1 MLLKNTPSK
10 KACKFRNLAR
20 SSYRGVDR
28 PKHAGVNP
36 GKHKLQKTAVGLED
50 FRVRDMS
57 KWHFGDNSRII
68 WLFPPCSEGSHI
80 ASSLIQETSPKHVA
94 RIGPLALILGLL
106 LLGLVPKGFAAPQAG
121 QLIQEIDITGNRRI
135 PTETVKSRIY
145 SRSGDVYDEAALQR
159 DLRSVWNSGYFEDV
173 RMEREQSSKGWIIH
187 IYVREKPTIRTIEYK
202 GLNSVSQSDVL
213 ERYKKVKVP
222 LTVDSPYDPTKVI
235 KAKVVLQQLLAEH
248 GRQFA
253 TVNIQVQQVP
263 PASVSV
269 TFNVKEGPKVKVG
282 KIKFVGNKHVKSRTL
297 RTAMKNLKPLGV
309 PRSIFLENVFA
320 RTFDASKLEEDAE
333 RVRESL
339 QTYGYF
345 QAVVDDP
352 KIQLR
357 DTSSKFHLPL
367 IQKGQGKVMDIT
379 VPIEEGDKYKLKAI
393 NFTNNK
399 AILNKALLRS
409 VFPLKDGD
417 TFNKQL
423 VGKGLDN
430 LRKAYGELGYIDFT
444 PVPTTEIDDQKKL
457 ITLNIEMEEGKP
469 YFVRRIEFQ
478 GNTTTRDRV
487 IRRELLVQ
495 EGQVFN
501 SRMWDISILRLNQLN
516 YFDALKPEDDTERK
530 LDTKNGTVDLT
541 VKVKE
546 KGKNSIGLTGG
557 VSGLEGS
564 FIGLNYE
571 TNNFLGLGETL
582 QVQGN
587 VGSLSRVLLFGFT
600 EPYMF
605 DRPLTMGFTVYSR
618 RFDFNQARQAS
629 INAGQNLN
637 LPQSVLN
644 QLLNYNQS
652 STGFTA
658 SSSYLLG
665 HSFKR
670 VGLTYTLDNTTI
682 NTFSDASRNLFQTLN
697 FRSISGPDALKGI
710 VTSSVTPSFGFST
723 IDSPVR
729 PHRGKSLFISNEIAG
744 LGGNVKFY
752 RPLVAFTE
760 WKPLYHQNTLG
771 IRLQGSFINGF
782 GGSEAPPYQRFYMGG
797 ESDLRGFD
805 VRTVSPYVFVST
817 VQNFQLTNPDGSPVP
832 VDPTNPRRGNVTVPL
847 PVNNITLPGGDT
859 QFIANV
865 EYRIHV
871 IGPITLA
878 PFADFGMDMVTRPSQ
893 LKVSSDSL
901 TQLNSTVF
909 GCPAIVNFQC
919 SGGQPFPF
927 SGDLKPVAGTNYV
940 PRMSTGLE
948 LQVLLPIVQQPFRI
962 YYALNPLTLNT
973 IVRSPSPIS
982 RSMFPVGSVG
992 DFTFQSAISALAPDF
1007 RLQEPRKT
1015 FRFTISTTF

>member
-1 MLLKNTPSK
+1 
-10 KACKFRNLAR
+10 
-20 SSYRGVDR
+20 
-28 PKHAGVNP
+28 
-36 GKHKLQKTAVGLED
+36 
-50 FRVRDMS
+50 
-57 KWHFGDNSRII
+57 
-68 WLFPPCSEGSHI
+68 
-80 ASSLIQETSPKHVA
+80 
-94 RIGPLALILGLL
+94 LALVLCLL
-106 LLGLVPKGFAAPQAG
+106 LLGLAPKGFAASQAG
-121 QLIQEIDITGNRRI
+121 QIIEDIDVQGNRRI
-135 PTETVKSRIY
+135 PSETVLSRVY
-145 SRSGDVYDEAALQR
+145 TRKGDVYDEAALQR

-173 RMEREQSSKGWIIH
+173 RMEREQSSKGWLIH
-187 IYVREKPTIRTIEYK
+187 IYVREKPTIRTIEYH

-235 KAKVVLQQLLAEH
+235 KAKVVLQQLLSEH

-253 TVNIQVQQVP
+253 NITVQVQQVP
-263 PASVSV
+263 PASVAV
-269 TFNVKEGPKVKVG
+269 TFNVKEGPKIKVG
-282 KIKFVGNKHVKSRTL
+282 KIKFVGNKHVKSRAL
-297 RTAMKNLKPLGV
+297 QEAMKNLHPLGI
-309 PRSIFLENVFA
+309 PKSIFLESIFA
-320 RTFDASKLEEDAE
+320 KTFDASKLEEDAE
-333 RVRESL
+333 RVREAL

-345 QAVVDDP
+345 KAVVDDP
-352 KIQLR
+352 KVQLR
-357 DTSSKFHLPL
+357 DTSSKFHIPF

-379 VPIEEGDKYKLKAI
+379 IPIEEGDKYKLKAI
-393 NFTNNK
+393 TFKGNK
-399 AILNKALLRS
+399 AILNTRLLRS
-409 VFPLKDGD
+409 VFPIKDGD

-423 VGKGLDN
+423 IGKGLDN

-444 PVPTTEIDDQKKL
+444 PVPTTDIDDDNKL
-457 ITLNIEMEEGKP
+457 ITLNIEVEEGKP

-501 SRMWDISILRLNQLN
+501 SRLWDISVLRLNQLN

-530 LDTKNGTVDLT
+530 LDPQNGTVDLT

-582 QVQGN
+582 QVQAN

-605 DRPLTMGFTVYSR
+605 DRPLTLGFTVYSR
-618 RFDFNQARQAS
+618 RFDFNQAQQAS
-629 INAGQNLN
+629 IAAGQQLN

-658 SSSYLLG
+658 STSYLLG

-670 VGLTYTLDNTTI
+670 LGLTYSLDTTNI
-682 NTFSDASRNLFQTLN
+682 STFSDASQNLFQTLN
-697 FRSISGPDALKGI
+697 FRNISGPDALKGI
-710 VTSSVTPSFGFST
+710 ITSSITPSFGFST
-723 IDSPVR
+723 IDSPIR
-729 PHRGKSLFISNEIAG
+729 PHRGKSLFLSTEIAG

-752 RPLVAFTE
+752 RPLLAFTE

-771 IRLQGSFINGF
+771 VRLQASFINGF
-782 GGSEAPPYQRFYMGG
+782 AGSEAPPYQRFYMGG
-797 ESDLRGFD
+797 ENDLRGFD

-817 VQNFQLTNPDGSPVP
+817 VQNFPVTNPDGSVVP
-832 VDPTNPRRGNVTVPL
+832 IDPTNPRRGSVTVPL

-859 QFIANV
+859 QFIANM

-871 IGPITLA
+871 VGPVTLA
-878 PFADFGMDMVTRPSQ
+878 PFADFGMDFVTRDSQ
-893 LKVSSDSL
+893 LQISGDSL
-901 TQLNSTVF
+901 SQLNATVF
-909 GCPAIVNFQC
+909 GCPAIVGFQC
-919 SGGQPFPF
+919 AGGAPIQF

-948 LQVLLPIVQQPFRI
+948 LQVLLPIVQQPFRV
-962 YYALNPLTLNT
+962 YYAYNPLTLDT
-973 IVRSPSPIS
+973 TVRDPSPIT
-982 RSMFPVGSVG
+982 RSMFPAGSAG
-992 DFTFQSAISALAPDF
+992 DFSFQSAISALAPDF
-1007 RLQEPRKT
+1007 RLQEPKKT

>member
-1 MLLKNTPSK
+1 
-10 KACKFRNLAR
+10 
-20 SSYRGVDR
+20 
-28 PKHAGVNP
+28 
-36 GKHKLQKTAVGLED
+36 
-50 FRVRDMS
+50 
-57 KWHFGDNSRII
+57 
-68 WLFPPCSEGSHI
+68 
-80 ASSLIQETSPKHVA
+80 
-94 RIGPLALILGLL
+94 LALILGLFL
-106 LLGLVPKGFAAPQAG
+106 CGLVPKSFAAPQAG
-121 QLIQEIDITGNRRI
+121 QIIEDIDVIGNRRI

-145 SRSGDVYDEAALQR
+145 TRVGDVYDETALQR

-173 RMEREQSSKGWIIH
+173 RMEREQSPKGWRIH

-202 GLNSVSQSDVL
+202 GLNSVSVSDVL

-235 KAKVVLQQLLAEH
+235 KAKVVLQQLLSEH

-253 TVNIQVQQVP
+253 NISVQVQQVP

-269 TFNVKEGPKVKVG
+269 TFNVKEGPKIKVG
-282 KIKFVGNKHVKSRTL
+282 KIRFTGNKHINSRTL
-297 RTAMKNLKPLGV
+297 RAAMKNLHPIGI
-309 PRSIFLENVFA
+309 PRSIFLEGVFA
-320 RTFDASKLEEDAE
+320 KTFDASKLEEDAE
-333 RVRESL
+333 RVREAL

-345 QAVVDDP
+345 KAVVDDP
-352 KIQLR
+352 KTQLR
-357 DTSSKFHLPL
+357 DTSSKVHVPF

-393 NFTNNK
+393 TFKGNK
-399 AILNKALLRS
+399 AILNTTLLRS
-409 VFPLKDGD
+409 VFPIKDGE

-423 VGKGLDN
+423 IGKGLDN
-430 LRKAYGELGYIDFT
+430 LRKAYGELGYIDFS
-444 PVPTTEIDDQKKL
+444 PVPTTDIDDEKKE
-457 ITLNIEMEEGKP
+457 ITLNVEVEEGKP

-501 SRMWDISILRLNQLN
+501 SRLWDISVLRLNQLN

-530 LDTKNGTVDLT
+530 LNTQDGTVDLT
-541 VKVKE
+541 VKVRE

-582 QVQGN
+582 QVQAN

-605 DRPLTMGFTVYSR
+605 DRPLTLGFTVYSR
-618 RFDFNQARQAS
+618 RFDFNQARQAN
-629 INAGQNLN
+629 ITAGQNLN

-670 VGLTYTLDNTTI
+670 VGLTYSLDTTSI

-697 FRSISGPDALKGI
+697 FRNISGPDALKGI
-710 VTSSVTPSFGFST
+710 ITSSITPSLSFST
-723 IDSPVR
+723 IDSPIR
-729 PHRGKSLFISNEIAG
+729 PHRGKSLYISNEIAG

-752 RPLVAFTE
+752 RPLVAFTQ

-771 IRLQGSFINGF
+771 VRLQASFINGF

-797 ESDLRGFD
+797 ENDLRGFD

-817 VQNFQLTNPDGSPVP
+817 VQNFQLTNPDGSAVP
-832 VDPTNPRRGNVTVPL
+832 IDPSNPRRGNVTIPL

-859 QFIANV
+859 QFVSNV

-871 IGPITLA
+871 IGPVTLA
-878 PFADFGMDMVTRPSQ
+878 PFVDFGMDFVTRDSQ
-893 LKVSSDSL
+893 LKISGDSL
-901 TQLNSTVF
+901 TQLNSTIF
-909 GCPAIVNFQC
+909 GCPAVVGFQC
-919 SGGQPFPF
+919 SGGSSLPFT
-927 SGDLKPVAGTNYV
+927 GDLKPVEGTNFV

-973 IVRSPSPIS
+973 IVHSPSPIA
-982 RSMFPVGSVG
+982 RSMFPVGAAG
-992 DFTFQSAISALAPDF
+992 DFTFQSAIATLGPDF

>member
-1 MLLKNTPSK
+1 
-10 KACKFRNLAR
+10 
-20 SSYRGVDR
+20 
-28 PKHAGVNP
+28 
-36 GKHKLQKTAVGLED
+36 
-50 FRVRDMS
+50 MS
-57 KWHFGDNSRII
+57 KWHFSDNSRII
-68 WLFPPCSEGSHI
+68 WLFPPWSEGSHI
-80 ASSLIQETSPKHVA
+80 ASSFFEESSPKLVA
-94 RIGPLALILGLL
+94 RIGPLALILGLFL
-106 LLGLVPKGFAAPQAG
+106 CGLVPKSFAAPQAG
-121 QLIQEIDITGNRRI
+121 QLIEDIDVSGNRRI

-145 SRSGDVYDEAALQR
+145 TRVGDVYDETALQR

-173 RMEREQSSKGWIIH
+173 RMEREQSPKGWRIH
-187 IYVREKPTIRTIEYK
+187 IYVREKPTIRTIDYK
-202 GLNSVSQSDVL
+202 GLNSVSVSDVL

-235 KAKVVLQQLLAEH
+235 KAKVVLQQLLSEH

-253 TVNIQVQQVP
+253 TISVQVQQVP

-282 KIKFVGNKHVKSRTL
+282 NIRFTGNKHVSSRTL
-297 RTAMKNLKPLGV
+297 RTAMKNLHPIGI
-309 PRSIFLENVFA
+309 PRSIFLEGLFA
-320 RTFDASKLEEDAE
+320 KTFDASKLEEDAE
-333 RVRESL
+333 RVREAL
-339 QTYGYF
+339 QIYGYF
-345 QAVVDDP
+345 KAVVDDP
-352 KIQLR
+352 KTQLR
-357 DTSSKFHLPL
+357 DTSSKFHIPFV
-367 IQKGQGKVMDIT
+367 QKGQGKVMDIT

-393 NFTNNK
+393 TFKGNK
-399 AILNKALLRS
+399 AILNTTLLRNI
-409 VFPLKDGD
+409 FPIKDGE

-423 VGKGLDN
+423 IGKGLDN

-444 PVPTTEIDDQKKL
+444 PVPTTDIDDEKKE
-457 ITLNIEMEEGKP
+457 ITLNVEVEEGKP

-501 SRMWDISILRLNQLN
+501 SRLWDISVLRLNQLN
-516 YFDALKPEDDTERK
+516 YFDPLKPEDDTERK
-530 LDTKNGTVDLT
+530 LNTQDGTVDLT
-541 VKVKE
+541 VKVRE

-582 QVQGN
+582 QVQAN

-605 DRPLTMGFTVYSR
+605 DRPLTLGFTVYSR
-618 RFDFNQARQAS
+618 RFDFDQARQAS
-629 INAGQNLN
+629 ITAGQNLN

-670 VGLTYTLDNTTI
+670 VGLTYSLDTTTI

-697 FRSISGPDALKGI
+697 FRNISGPDALKGI
-710 VTSSVTPSFGFST
+710 ITSSITPSLSFST

-729 PHRGKSLFISNEIAG
+729 PHRGKSLYLSTEIAG

-752 RPLVAFTE
+752 RPLVAFTQ

-771 IRLQGSFINGF
+771 VRLQASFINGF

-797 ESDLRGFD
+797 ENDLRGFD

-817 VQNFQLTNPDGSPVP
+817 VQNFPLTNPDGSAVP
-832 VDPTNPRRGNVTVPL
+832 IDPSNPRRGNVTIPL

-859 QFIANV
+859 QFVSNV

-871 IGPITLA
+871 IGPVTLA
-878 PFADFGMDMVTRPSQ
+878 PFVDFGMDFVTRDSQ
-893 LKVSSDSL
+893 LKISGDSL
-901 TQLNSTVF
+901 TQLNSTIF
-909 GCPAIVNFQC
+909 GCPAIVGFQC
-919 SGGQPFPF
+919 AGGAPITFN
-927 SGDLKPVAGTNYV
+927 GNLKPVEGTNYV

-973 IVRSPSPIS
+973 LVHSPSPIN
-982 RSMFPVGSVG
+982 RSMFPLGAAG
-992 DFTFQSAISALAPDF
+992 DFTFQSAIATLGPDF

>member
-1 MLLKNTPSK
+1 
-10 KACKFRNLAR
+10 
-20 SSYRGVDR
+20 
-28 PKHAGVNP
+28 
-36 GKHKLQKTAVGLED
+36 
-50 FRVRDMS
+50 MS
-57 KWHFGDNSRII
+57 KWHFSDNSRII
-68 WLFPPCSEGSHI
+68 LLFPPCSEGSHI
-80 ASSLIQETSPKHVA
+80 HSLFEETSPKHAA
-94 RIGPLALILGLL
+94 RIRPLALILCLF
-106 LLGLVPKGFAAPQAG
+106 LLGLVPSAVAVPQAAPAQT
-121 QLIQEIDITGNRRI
+121 IENIDVNGNRRI

-145 SRSGDVYDEAALQR
+145 SRVGDVYDEASLQR

-173 RMEREQSSKGWIIH
+173 RMEREQTAKGWTIH
-187 IYVREKPTIRTIEYK
+187 IYVREKPTIRTIDYH

-213 ERYKKVKVP
+213 ERFKKVKVG

-235 KAKVVLQQLLAEH
+235 KAKVVLLQLLSEH

-253 TVNIQVQQVP
+253 NITMQVQQVP
-263 PASVSV
+263 PAAVSV
-269 TFNVKEGPKVKVG
+269 TFNVKEGPKIKVG
-282 KIKFVGNKHVKSRTL
+282 TIRFQGNKHVKSRTL
-297 RTAMKNLKPLGV
+297 RAAMKNLHPIGI
-309 PRSIFLENVFA
+309 PNSIFLEGVFA
-320 RTFDASKLEEDAE
+320 KTFDGSKLEEDTE
-333 RVRESL
+333 RVRDAM
-339 QTYGYF
+339 QQYGYF
-345 QAVVDDP
+345 KAIVDDP
-352 KIQLR
+352 KTQLR
-357 DTSSKFHLPL
+357 DVNGKFRIPM

-379 VPIEEGDKYKLKAI
+379 MPIEEGDKFKLKAI
-393 NFTNNK
+393 TFTNNK
-399 AILNKALLRS
+399 AIANTQLLRGL
-409 VFPLKDGD
+409 FPIKDGD
-417 TFNKQL
+417 TFDKHL

-430 LRKAYGELGYIDFT
+430 LRKAYGEIGFIDFSS
-444 PVPTTEIDDQKKL
+444 VPTTEIDDQKKM
-457 ITLNIEMEEGKP
+457 ITLNIEMEEGKA
-469 YFVRRIEFQ
+469 YYVRRIEFQ

-501 SRMWDISILRLNQLN
+501 SRLWDISVLRLNQLN
-516 YFDALKPEDDTERK
+516 YFDALKAEDDTERK
-530 LDTKNGTVDLT
+530 LDAKNGTVDLT

-582 QVQGN
+582 QLQGN

-618 RFDFNQARQAS
+618 KFDFNQARQAS
-629 INAGQNLN
+629 ITAGQNLN

-697 FRSISGPDALKGI
+697 FRNISGPNALNGI

-723 IDSPVR
+723 IDSPIR
-729 PHRGKSLFISNEIAG
+729 PHRGKSLFISSELAG

-752 RPLVAFTE
+752 RPLIAYTQ
-760 WKPLYHQNTLG
+760 WKPLFQQNTLG
-771 IRLQGSFINGF
+771 IRLQASFINGF
-782 GGSEAPPYQRFYMGG
+782 GGTEAPPYQRFYMGG
-797 ESDLRGFD
+797 ENDLRGFD
-805 VRTVSPYVFVST
+805 VRTVSPYVFVNT
-817 VQNFQLTNPDGSPVP
+817 VQNFTLTNPDGSPVP
-832 VDPTNPRRGNVTVPL
+832 IDPTNPRRGSVTVPI

-859 QFIANV
+859 QFVSNF

-871 IGPITLA
+871 VGPVTLA
-878 PFADFGMDMVTRPSQ
+878 PFADFGMDFVTLPSQ
-893 LKVSSDSL
+893 LKISADSL

-919 SGGQPFPF
+919 NGGSPLPISGNLQ
-927 SGDLKPVAGTNYV
+927 PVAGTNYV

-973 IVRSPSPIS
+973 TVHSPSPIT
-982 RSMFPVGSVG
+982 RSMFPAGAAG
-992 DFTFQSAISALAPDF
+992 DFTFQSALAQFAPDF
-1007 RLQEPRKT
+1007 RLQEPHKT

>member
-1 MLLKNTPSK
+1 
-10 KACKFRNLAR
+10 
-20 SSYRGVDR
+20 
-28 PKHAGVNP
+28 
-36 GKHKLQKTAVGLED
+36 
-50 FRVRDMS
+50 MS
-57 KWHFGDNSRII
+57 KWHFSSNSRII

-80 ASSLIQETSPKHVA
+80 APSFIQETSPKHVA
-94 RIGPLALILGLL
+94 RIGPLALIFCLL
-106 LLGLVPKGFAAPQAG
+106 LVGVVPKVFAAPQAG
-121 QLIQEIDITGNRRI
+121 KLIEEIDVIGNRRI

-145 SRSGDVYDEAALQR
+145 TRNGDVYDEAALQR

-173 RMEREQSSKGWIIH
+173 RMEREQSPKGWIIH
-187 IYVREKPTIRTIEYK
+187 IYVREKPTIRTIEYH

-222 LTVDSPYDPTKVI
+222 LTVDSPYDATKVI

-297 RTAMKNLKPLGV
+297 RAAMKNLHPIGI
-309 PRSIFLENVFA
+309 PQSIFLESIFA
-320 RTFDASKLEEDAE
+320 KTFDASKLEEDAE

-352 KIQLR
+352 KTKLR

-379 VPIEEGDKYKLKAI
+379 VPIEEGDKFKLKTI

-399 AILNKALLRS
+399 AILNKQLLRS

-444 PVPTTEIDDQKKL
+444 PVPTTDIDEQNKL

-501 SRMWDISILRLNQLN
+501 SRLWEISVLRLNQLN

-530 LDTKNGTVDLT
+530 LDQKNGTVDLT

-582 QVQGN
+582 QLQGN

-605 DRPLTMGFTVYSR
+605 DRPLTLGFTVYSR

-658 SSSYLLG
+658 SSNYLLG

-670 VGLTYTLDNTTI
+670 IGITYTLDNTTI

-723 IDSPVR
+723 IDSPIR
-729 PHRGKSLFISNEIAG
+729 PHRGKSLFFSNEIAG

-752 RPLVAFTE
+752 RPLIAFTE
-760 WKPLYHQNTLG
+760 WKPLYKLNTLG
-771 IRLQGSFINGF
+771 VRLQGSFIDGF
-782 GGSEAPPYQRFYMGG
+782 AGSEAPPYQRFYMGG
-797 ESDLRGFD
+797 ENDLRGFD

-817 VQNFQLTNPDGSPVP
+817 VQNFTLQNPDGSAVP

-859 QFIANV
+859 QFVANV
-865 EYRIHV
+865 EYRVHV
-871 IGPITLA
+871 IGPVTLA
-878 PFADFGMDMVTRPSQ
+878 PFADFGMDFVTRPSQ
-893 LKVSSDSL
+893 LKVSGDSL

-919 SGGQPFPF
+919 SGGSPFPF
-927 SGDLKPVAGTNYV
+927 NGDLQTVAGTNYV

-962 YYALNPLTLNT
+962 YYAYNPLTLNT
-973 IVRSPSPIS
+973 LVRSPSPIT
-982 RSMFPVGSVG
+982 RSLFPVGAAG
-992 DFTFQSAISALAPDF
+992 DFSFQSAISTLAPDF

>member
-1 MLLKNTPSK
+1 
-10 KACKFRNLAR
+10 
-20 SSYRGVDR
+20 
-28 PKHAGVNP
+28 
-36 GKHKLQKTAVGLED
+36 
-50 FRVRDMS
+50 
-57 KWHFGDNSRII
+57 
-68 WLFPPCSEGSHI
+68 
-80 ASSLIQETSPKHVA
+80 
-94 RIGPLALILGLL
+94 LALILGLFL
-106 LLGLVPKGFAAPQAG
+106 CGLVPKSFAAPQAG
-121 QLIQEIDITGNRRI
+121 QIIEDIDVIGNRRI

-145 SRSGDVYDEAALQR
+145 TRVGDVYDETALQR

-173 RMEREQSSKGWIIH
+173 RMEREQSPKGWRIH

-202 GLNSVSQSDVL
+202 GLNSVSVSDVL

-235 KAKVVLQQLLAEH
+235 KAKVVLQQLLSEH

-253 TVNIQVQQVP
+253 NISVQVQQVP

-269 TFNVKEGPKVKVG
+269 TFNVKEGPKIKVG
-282 KIKFVGNKHVKSRTL
+282 KIRFTGNKHVNSRTL
-297 RTAMKNLKPLGV
+297 RAAMKNLHPIGI
-309 PRSIFLENVFA
+309 PRSIFLEGVFA
-320 RTFDASKLEEDAE
+320 KTFDASKLEEDAE
-333 RVRESL
+333 RVREAL

-345 QAVVDDP
+345 KAVVDDP
-352 KIQLR
+352 KTQLR
-357 DTSSKFHLPL
+357 DTSSKVHVPF

-393 NFTNNK
+393 TFKGNK
-399 AILNKALLRS
+399 AILNTTLLRS
-409 VFPLKDGD
+409 VFPIKDGE

-423 VGKGLDN
+423 IGKGLDN
-430 LRKAYGELGYIDFT
+430 LRKAYGELGYIDFS
-444 PVPTTEIDDQKKL
+444 PVPTTDIDDEKKE
-457 ITLNIEMEEGKP
+457 ITLNVEVEEGKP

-501 SRMWDISILRLNQLN
+501 SRLWDISVLRLNQLN
-516 YFDALKPEDDTERK
+516 YFDPLKPEEDTERK
-530 LDTKNGTVDLT
+530 LNTQDGTVDLT
-541 VKVKE
+541 VKVRE

-582 QVQGN
+582 QVQAN

-605 DRPLTMGFTVYSR
+605 DRPLTLGFTVYSR

-629 INAGQNLN
+629 ITAGQNLN

-670 VGLTYTLDNTTI
+670 VGLTYSLDTTSI

-697 FRSISGPDALKGI
+697 FRNISGPDALKGI
-710 VTSSVTPSFGFST
+710 ITSSITPSLSFST
-723 IDSPVR
+723 IDSPIR
-729 PHRGKSLFISNEIAG
+729 PHRGKSFYISNEIAG

-752 RPLVAFTE
+752 RPLVAFTQ

-771 IRLQGSFINGF
+771 VRVQASFINGF

-797 ESDLRGFD
+797 ENDLRGFD

-817 VQNFQLTNPDGSPVP
+817 VQNFQLTNPDGSAVP
-832 VDPTNPRRGNVTVPL
+832 IDPSNPRRGNVTVPL

-859 QFIANV
+859 QFVSNL

-871 IGPITLA
+871 IGPVTLA
-878 PFADFGMDMVTRPSQ
+878 PFADFGMDFVTRDSQ
-893 LKVSSDSL
+893 LKISGDSL
-901 TQLNSTVF
+901 TQLNSTIF
-909 GCPAIVNFQC
+909 GCPAIVGFQC
-919 SGGQPFPF
+919 SGGSPLAFT
-927 SGDLKPVAGTNYV
+927 GDLKPVEGTNFV

-973 IVRSPSPIS
+973 IVHSPSPIT
-982 RSMFPVGSVG
+982 RSMFPVGAAG
-992 DFTFQSAISALAPDF
+992 DFTFQSAIATLGPDF